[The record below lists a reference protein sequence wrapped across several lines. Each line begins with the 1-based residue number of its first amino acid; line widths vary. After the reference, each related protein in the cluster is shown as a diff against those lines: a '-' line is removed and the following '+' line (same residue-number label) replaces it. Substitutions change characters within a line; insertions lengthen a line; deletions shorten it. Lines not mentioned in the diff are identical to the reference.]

1 MGKFGKKNEVSLNP
15 LDFGICLLGESGI
28 GKTTLAKEVCE
39 KLVGDEGYIHF
50 DIGREEGALA
60 IQGIVSEHIGSWE
73 KLKEV
78 VDDIVENKDSDYPE
92 LRTII
97 WDTLDELVLLAEKE
111 SIRLYNK
118 KQNPEN
124 RVDTISAAWGGFM
137 RGQDKALELIIDII
151 WKLKEVN
158 ISPIII
164 GHVKRSDVIDPIT
177 QETYSKLTAD
187 TTQRYFNGLKNKMHV
202 IGLGYIDREIV
213 KEKTGRKNVVTK
225 QDITIN
231 KAVSE
236 SRVISFRDDTYSVD
250 SKSRFPNIVD
260 KIPFESD
267 AFIKAIQDAIKSEQS
282 KSGISY
288 DDAKKK
294 QDKKDKET
302 AKKASEASK
311 AAKENHIDEDLNA
324 KLVETIDSSFKGCSD
339 KEKKSSFKDLLK
351 KLAPEA
357 KNFDALA
364 EEPTKIVQKL
374 ADFWNEEE

>member
-78 VDDIVENKDSDYPE
+78 VDDIVENKDSDYPK

-302 AKKASEASK
+302 AKKASEVSK
-311 AAKENHIDEDLNA
+311 TAKENHIDEDLNA
-324 KLVETIDSSFKGCSD
+324 ELVETITVSFKECSD
-339 KEKKSSFKDLLK
+339 KEKKTEFKTLLK
-351 KLAPEA
+351 ELAPEA
-357 KNFDALA
+357 SSLESLA
-364 EEPTKIVQKL
+364 EMPTKIVQKL
-374 ADFWNEEE
+374 ADFWN

>member
-158 ISPIII
+158 VSPIII

-302 AKKASEASK
+302 AKKASEVSK
-311 AAKENHIDEDLNA
+311 TAKENHIDENLNA
-324 KLVETIDSSFKGCSD
+324 ELVETITASFKTCSD
-339 KEKKSSFKDLLK
+339 KEKKTEFKTLLK
-351 KLAPEA
+351 ELAPEA
-357 KNFDALA
+357 SSIDSLA
-364 EEPTKIVQKL
+364 EMPTRIVHKL